1 MEDLAKENLPTIEQ
15 VETIM
20 VEFGA
25 STIDD
30 FSKRFALDRTVI
42 QATIDC
48 LRRLKRVPA
57 GGAVPSIACFR
68 DDTLESIVR
77 CAGAKHGY
85 M

>member
-1 MEDLAKENLPTIEQ
+1 MEDLAGKKLPTIEQ

-20 VEFGA
+20 EEFGA

-30 FSKRFALDRTVI
+30 FSERFALDRVVI
-42 QATIDC
+42 EATIKC
-48 LRRLKRVPA
+48 LRRLQRVSA
-57 GGAVPSIACFR
+57 EGAVPAIACLR
-68 DDTLESIVR
+68 DDSLESIVR

>member
-1 MEDLAKENLPTIEQ
+1 MEDLARERLPTIEQ

-25 STIDD
+25 STVDD
-30 FSKRFALDRTVI
+30 FSERFALDRAVVE
-42 QATIDC
+42 ATIDC
-48 LRRLKRVPA
+48 LRRLQRVPA
-57 GGAVPSIACFR
+57 GGAVPAIACFR